1 MKQIFAILF
10 LFFLT
15 FTNATIINIPDDYTT
30 IQEGINASI
39 GADTVLVQPG
49 TYSENLL
56 INRNIVLGSLFLT
69 TADTSYISSTIIH
82 PPGGVVI
89 NFSAGDSTCVLTG
102 FTITGGNSIGFGGGI
117 RCVGTSPT
125 ISYNIIRDN
134 MVSSSSVCFGGG
146 IFLEYGSSAKI
157 IHNQIL
163 NNTATYP
170 SEQGLGGG
178 IYCDGSDPFIANN
191 IINNNASDID
201 GGGIYFLN
209 SQVHLFNNIVSGNS
223 SQDGGGIY
231 CDGNSAGIISDNV
244 IHSNWSAYN
253 GGGLYCT
260 NSTQS
265 ITNNTFCYNESQY
278 GIAALYIL
286 GDTIYN
292 NIFYGNIGIYILS
305 GAFYLEHCN
314 IYGNSGDLFALG
326 AAPGTGELT
335 TVNSNGDS
343 CDVYYNILMD
353 PLFADTL
360 NMDFHLTE
368 NSPCI
373 DAGDPD
379 FPFDPDGTITDIGA
393 YYFDQII
400 SLDPPLNITVE
411 IIGSSVHL
419 NWDVVTNAT
428 SYKVYSSDD
437 PSTGFVEDFSG
448 SFTGESWSTSIVNEK
463 KFYYVIAVRE

>member
-1 MKQIFAILF
+1 
-10 LFFLT
+10 
-15 FTNATIINIPDDYTT
+15 
-30 IQEGINASI
+30 
-39 GADTVLVQPG
+39 VQPG
-49 TYSENLL
+49 TYNETLL
-56 INRNIVLGSLFLT
+56 INRDIVLGSLFLT
-69 TADTSYISSTIIH
+69 TADTSYISSTIVDLFTTPI
-82 PPGGVVI
+82 V
-89 NFSAGDSTCVLTG
+89 FSSGRDSTCSLIG

-117 RCVGTSPT
+117 RCVGSSPT
-125 ISYNIIRDN
+125 ISHNIIRDN
-134 MVSSSSVCFGGG
+134 TVSAASVAWGGG
-146 IFLEYGSSAKI
+146 LYLENSDAKI
-157 IHNQIL
+157 IYNQIL
-163 NNTATYP
+163 NNTATHP
-170 SEQGLGGG
+170 TVHGLGGG
-178 IYCDGSDPFIANN
+178 IYGQNCEGLIANN
-191 IINNNASDID
+191 IISNNSADES
-201 GGGIYFLN
+201 GGGLYFHNADIQILE
-209 SQVHLFNNIVSGNS
+209 NIISGNNS
-223 SQDGGGIY
+223 GSGGGIY
-231 CDGNSAGIISDNV
+231 CEENSTGIISDNTIFACNASIYGGGIHLSNTSNIEIKNNV
-244 IHSNWSAYN
+244 IHSNWCAFS

-265 ITNNTFCYNESQY
+265 ITNNTFCYNESQN

-286 GDTIYN
+286 SDTIYN
-292 NIFYGNIGIYILS
+292 NIFFGNIGTYILS
-305 GAFYLEHCN
+305 GGFYLEHCN